1 MSGQSAR
8 KNHSRR
14 LREALRLEP
23 LEARQLLAANPFA
36 DFVSPETREHVP
48 DELLVQY
55 APQALASPRQLSSL
69 PGEMRVVETIHTRM
83 MQEKGMGALQ
93 RITLGAGINM
103 QSAMQAMRED
113 PNVLYVEPNYIYR
126 PAVVSNDPLYA
137 NGSLWGMYSNDSP
150 SSIGPT
156 VTTNVFG
163 SQAEK
168 AWNENITGRSS
179 VIVGV
184 IDEGI
189 QFNHPDLIDNMWVN
203 PFEIAGD
210 GIDNDGNGYVDDIRG
225 WDFVSNDNS
234 VFDAGQDAHGT
245 HVAGTIGATGGNGIG
260 VAGVAWDV
268 SMIALKFL
276 GPSGG
281 TTANAVRAL
290 DYLTDL
296 KTRHGLNIV
305 ASNNSW
311 GGGGY
316 SQSLHNA
323 ILRSAKQDILFVA
336 AAGNSSLNNDASAS
350 FPANY
355 NTTVGTSTESAAT
368 YDAVISV
375 AAITSSGALSSFSNY
390 GSATVDIGAPGSGI
404 VSTVPN
410 NSYASFNGT
419 SMAAP
424 HVTGAVALYAS
435 TKPTGTSAAAI
446 KQAILQSAT
455 PTASLAGKTVTG
467 GRLNVYGAVRTSE
480 MIMVS
485 ATSGTATTEAGSTV
499 TFTVRLNSQPTANVS
514 IPVSS
519 SDTTEGSVS
528 TASLLFTPANW
539 SIDQTVTVT
548 GVNDAIVDG
557 NIAYSILLGPSV
569 STDSAYNN
577 INPNDINLTNQDND
591 VAGVIVSA
599 PSAATTTEAGGS
611 VNFTVRL
618 NSQPTANV
626 TIPVSSS
633 DTTEGSVSTSSLVF
647 TSANWNTAQTVTVT
661 GVNDTIV
668 DGNIPYSVILGLA
681 SSTDT
686 VYNGFNPS
694 DISLTNL
701 DDDIV
706 LAPTTSF
713 FVIDD
718 AVTNRTFEYSS
729 TGGTVENYSLNV
741 SNATPRGVATNT
753 SGSRVWVV
761 DNDRRVFVYNNSGG
775 LIGSWVAGGMPS
787 NALVEGITTNGT
799 DVWIV
804 DNRTDRVYFYAD
816 AASRLSGSQNPTN
829 SFLLNASNRNPRDL
843 VTDGT
848 FLWVVNDAVSDGVFR
863 YNLSGRL
870 LNSWGLNS
878 QNSSPTGITLDLS
891 NGSQDMWVVDSAS
904 DRVYRYANARTSF
917 APVRVSSFSLGSG
930 NSNPQGIAGP
940 PGVGTANGLGGTV
953 AGVKGLPAMPMQTP
967 TAIPSSGS
975 QSSDRNAT
983 SPAVVQTPP
992 ARVTFASG
1000 SNNPGAMRAKTLTD
1014 SALISLYGTKSQVIR
1029 AKANV
1034 SCDTEALDTFFTQI
1048 GLSNAQA

>member
-1 MSGQSAR
+1 MAR
-8 KNHSRR
+8 KHNRKSNPRR
-14 LREALRLEP
+14 LRESLRMEP
-23 LEARQLLAANPFA
+23 LEARQCFSATPFN
-36 DFVSPETREHVP
+36 DSISLENMEHVP
-48 DELLVQY
+48 NELLVQY
-55 APQALASPRQLSSL
+55 APQTVATSRSVGLLA
-69 PGEMRVVETIHTRM
+69 GEMQVVETIHTKLMRDN
-83 MQEKGMGALQ
+83 GMGALQ
-93 RITLGAGINM
+93 RIKLGAGVDM
-103 QSAMQAMRED
+103 KSAMQAMKED

-137 NGSLWGMYSNDSP
+137 NGSLWGMYGNDSP
-150 SSIGPT
+150 SPIGPAAT
-156 VTTNVFG
+156 SNGFG

-168 AWNENITGRSS
+168 AWNDNITGKSS

-276 GPSGG
+276 GPNGG
-281 TTANAVRAL
+281 TTANAVKAL

-323 ILRSAKQDILFVA
+323 ILRSAKKDILFVA
-336 AAGNSSLNNDASAS
+336 AAGNSSLNNDTSAS

-355 NTTVGTSTESAAT
+355 NTTVGTSTESAAS

-375 AAITSSGALSSFSNY
+375 AAITNTGTLASFSNF
-390 GSATVDIGAPGSGI
+390 GASTVDIAAPGSGI

-410 NSYASFNGT
+410 NAYASFNGT

-424 HVTGAVALYAS
+424 HVTGAIALYAS
-435 TKPTGTSAAAI
+435 TKPTGTPAAAI

-467 GRLNVYGAVRTSE
+467 GRLNVYEAVRAKDA
-480 MIMVS
+480 IVVS
-485 ATSGTATTEAGSTV
+485 VPSGNITTESGSTV
-499 TFTVRLNSQPTANVS
+499 AFTVQ
-514 IPVSS
+514 
-519 SDTTEGSVS
+519 
-528 TASLLFTPANW
+528 
-539 SIDQTVTVT
+539 
-548 GVNDAIVDG
+548 
-557 NIAYSILLGPSV
+557 
-569 STDSAYNN
+569 
-577 INPNDINLTNQDND
+577 
-591 VAGVIVSA
+591 
-599 PSAATTTEAGGS
+599 
-611 VNFTVRL
+611 L

-633 DTTEGSVSTSSLVF
+633 DTTEGSVSTTSLVFTPTNWNTAQTVTVTGVNDAIADGNIAYSVLLGPSFSTDSAYNNINPNDINLINQDNDIAGIIVSAPSAVTTTEAGGIATFTVQLSSQPTGNVMIPVSSSDTTEGSVSASSLVF
-647 TSANWNTAQTVTVT
+647 TTTNWNTAQTVTVT

-668 DGNIPYSVILGLA
+668 DGNIAYSVILGLT
-681 SSTDT
+681 SSSDT
-686 VYNGFNPS
+686 MYNGMNPS

-701 DDDIV
+701 DDDTAS
-706 LAPTTSF
+706 APATSF

-718 AVTNRTFEYSS
+718 AATNRTFEYTS
-729 TGGTVENYSLNV
+729 TGATVESYSLNV

-761 DNDRRVFVYNNSGG
+761 DNNRRVFVYNNSGG

-787 NALVEGITTNGT
+787 NALVEGIATNGT

-804 DNRTDRVYFYAD
+804 DNRTDRVYFYAN
-816 AASRLSGSQNPTN
+816 AASRISGSQNPTN
-829 SFLLNASNRNPRDL
+829 SFLLDASNRNPRDL

-848 FLWVVNDAVSDGVFR
+848 SLWVVNDAVSDGVFR

-870 LNSWGLNS
+870 LNAWSLNS
-878 QNSSPTGITLDLS
+878 QNSTPTGITLDLS
-891 NGSQDMWVVDSAS
+891 NGSQDMWIVDSAS

-917 APVRVSSFSLGSG
+917 APVLVSSFSLGSG

-940 PGVGTANGLGGTV
+940 PGAGTTNRLGGTV
-953 AGVKGLPAMPMQTP
+953 TGPQGLPAMPMQTSS
-967 TAIPSSGS
+967 AIATSGS
-975 QSSDRNAT
+975 QSSDKNAP
-983 SPAVVQTPP
+983 SPAVVRTPP
-992 ARVTFASG
+992 ARVTVANG
-1000 SNNPGAMRAKTLTD
+1000 SNNPGAIRARTLTD
-1014 SALISLYGTKSQVIR
+1014 SALISLYGTKSQTIR
-1029 AKANV
+1029 AKANA
-1034 SCDTEALDTFFTQI
+1034 SCDTEALDNFFARI
-1048 GLSNAQA
+1048 GLGNADE

>member
-1 MSGQSAR
+1 MAR
-8 KNHSRR
+8 KRNRKSNPRR
-14 LREALRLEP
+14 LRESLRMEP
-23 LEARQLLAANPFA
+23 LEARQCFSATPFN
-36 DFVSPETREHVP
+36 DSISLENMEHVP
-48 DELLVQY
+48 NELLVQY
-55 APQALASPRQLSSL
+55 APRANATLRNINSL
-69 PGEMRVVETIHTRM
+69 PGEMRVAETIHTRM

-93 RITLGAGINM
+93 RIKLGAGVDM
-103 QSAMQAMRED
+103 KSAMQAMRED
-113 PNVLYVEPNYIYR
+113 PNVLYVEPNYIYC

-150 SSIGPT
+150 SSIGPVAT
-156 VTTNVFG
+156 SNAFG

-168 AWNENITGRSS
+168 AWNEGITGKSS

-268 SMIALKFL
+268 SMIALKFI
-276 GPSGG
+276 GPNGG
-281 TTANAVRAL
+281 TTANAVKAL

-336 AAGNSSLNNDASAS
+336 AAGNSSLNNDNSAS

-375 AAITSSGALSSFSNY
+375 AAITNTGALSSFSNF
-390 GSATVDIGAPGSGI
+390 GASTVDIAAPGSGV

-410 NSYASFNGT
+410 NAYASFNGT

-424 HVTGAVALYAS
+424 HVTGAIALYAS
-435 TKPTGTSAAAI
+435 TKPTGTPAVAI

-467 GRLNVYGAVRTSE
+467 GRLNVYEAVRA
-480 MIMVS
+480 MDAILVS
-485 ATSGTATTEAGSTV
+485 APSGTITTEAGGSV
-499 TFTVRLNSQPTANVS
+499 TFNVRLNSQPTDNVT
-514 IPVSS
+514 IPISS

-528 TASLLFTPANW
+528 STSLVFTPANW
-539 SIDQTVTVT
+539 NTAQTVTVT
-548 GVNDAIVDG
+548 GVNDAIADG
-557 NIAYSILLGPSV
+557 NIAYSVLLGPTV
-569 STDSAYNN
+569 STDTNYNN
-577 INPNDINLTNQDND
+577 VDPNDINLTNQDND

-599 PSAATTTEAGGS
+599 PSGTTTTEAGGS
-611 VNFTVRL
+611 VTFNVRL
-618 NSQPTANV
+618 NSQPIANV
-626 TIPVSSS
+626 AIPVSSS

-647 TSANWNTAQTVTVT
+647 TPANWNTAQTVTVT

-668 DGNIPYSVILGLA
+668 DGNIAFSVILGLA
-681 SSTDT
+681 SSTDS
-686 VYNGFNPS
+686 VYSGVNPS

-701 DDDIV
+701 DDDT
-706 LAPTTSF
+706 ATSPATSF
-713 FVIDD
+713 YVIDD
-718 AVTNRTFEYSS
+718 AVANRTFEYSS

-741 SNATPRGVATNT
+741 SNTTPRGVATNT
-753 SGSRVWVV
+753 TGSRVWVV
-761 DNDRRVFVYNNSGG
+761 DNNRRVFVYNNSGG

-787 NALVEGITTNGT
+787 NALVEGIATNGT

-804 DNRTDRVYFYAD
+804 DNRSDRVYFYAN
-816 AASRLSGSQNPTN
+816 AASRISGSQNPTN
-829 SFLLNASNRNPRDL
+829 SFLLDASNRNPRDL

-848 FLWVVNDAVSDGVFR
+848 SLWVVNDAVSDGVFR

-870 LNSWGLNS
+870 LNAWSLNS

-891 NGSQDMWVVDSAS
+891 NGSPDMWVVDSAS

-917 APVRVSSFSLGSG
+917 APVLVSSFGLASG
-930 NSNPQGIAGP
+930 NTNPQGIAGP
-940 PGVGTANGLGGTV
+940 PGLGTSARPSGIA
-953 AGVKGLPAMPMQTP
+953 AGPRGLPAIPLQTSN
-967 TAIPSSGS
+967 AIASVGS
-975 QSSDRNAT
+975 QSPERNARPT
-983 SPAVVQTPP
+983 AVVQTPAAP
-992 ARVTFASG
+992 VTVANV
-1000 SNNPGAMRAKTLTD
+1000 SNSPGAVRARTINDL
-1014 SALISLYGTKSQVIR
+1014 ALVSLYGTKNQTIG
-1029 AKANV
+1029 AKADA
-1034 SCDTEALDTFFTQI
+1034 SCDTEALDTFFAQM
-1048 GLSNAQA
+1048 GFANA